1 MRLKPRFAA
10 QTAGTTLELLFYDE
24 IGENFW
30 SGGGVTAQSVADAI
44 KQAGAFDRITLR
56 INSPGGD
63 CFEGVA
69 IYNLIRSQGKPVDCF
84 VDGLA
89 ASAASIIAMAG
100 DTVSVGVGAMIM
112 IHNAAC
118 LFYGD
123 APAFLKIA
131 DTLEK
136 ITLTVGGIYV
146 KKTGQTADEIKTL
159 MDGETW
165 MGAEDAVDKGFADAI
180 VRQDEDQTTQARALV
195 KSFNLRGFKHVPAN
209 LRATKPRA
217 GDACECECDFC
228 PSGDCSNCNC
238 QGGCTAEHCAASDC
252 NCDKAMIGSHANLA
266 NGDGKT
272 KRVDGEDL
280 EKSAFAY
287 QGSEKLADWKLP
299 IKFSTDEKSAS
310 HIRNAIARWK
320 STDMP
325 DAAEKD
331 KARGRVKAAAKEH
344 DIEIADG
351 SLDDASDGYFEA
363 LARQRLSLY
372 ERSQN

>member
-1 MRLKPRFAA
+1 
-10 QTAGTTLELLFYDE
+10 
-24 IGENFW
+24 
-30 SGGGVTAQSVADAI
+30 
-44 KQAGAFDRITLR
+44 
-56 INSPGGD
+56 
-63 CFEGVA
+63 
-69 IYNLIRSQGKPVDCF
+69 
-84 VDGLA
+84 
-89 ASAASIIAMAG
+89 
-100 DTVSVGVGAMIM
+100 
-112 IHNAAC
+112 
-118 LFYGD
+118 
-123 APAFLKIA
+123 
-131 DTLEK
+131 
-136 ITLTVGGIYV
+136 
-146 KKTGQTADEIKTL
+146 
-159 MDGETW
+159 
-165 MGAEDAVDKGFADAI
+165 
-180 VRQDEDQTTQARALV
+180 
-195 KSFNLRGFKHVPAN
+195 
-209 LRATKPRA
+209 
-217 GDACECECDFC
+217 
-228 PSGDCSNCNC
+228 
-238 QGGCTAEHCAASDC
+238 
-252 NCDKAMIGSHANLA
+252 MIGSHANLA